1 MNEPTYVSG
10 SNREASVV
18 TPEHVMLR
26 FQTAGLGSRA
36 TAMLIDFAIL
46 LLVNLTV
53 FILFGIVLFGN
64 EEGFFQDPGNYA
76 LAIVLLII
84 FVVNFGYFWLLE
96 AFWGGQTVGKR
107 LVGIRV
113 IRDNGQP
120 ATFVSS
126 TIRNLFRIID
136 AMPSG
141 YFLGALVC
149 FFHPR
154 DKRIGD
160 LVAGTIVVVESGQRS
175 TLFQKKKDNQLNGFD
190 LNHALLVLDERQKQ
204 AITREDWQ
212 LLSSF
217 VSRLASLSQAKK
229 YELGNQIASIM
240 RKKLELF
247 DEQTNKEDP
256 ILFLQRLYNQL
267 QNEFQLRK

>member
-1 MNEPTYVSG
+1 MNEPTYGSD

-36 TAMLIDFAIL
+36 AAMLIDFVIL

-53 FILFGIVLFGN
+53 FIMFGIVLFGN
-64 EEGFFQDPGNYA
+64 EDDFFLDSGSYA
-76 LAIVLLII
+76 MAVVILLIFLI
-84 FVVNFGYFWLLE
+84 NFGYFLFLE
-96 AFWGGQTVGKR
+96 ALWSGQTVGKR
-107 LVGIRV
+107 LLGIRV

-120 ATFVSS
+120 ATFISS
-126 TIRNLFRIID
+126 TIRNLFRIVD
-136 AMPSG
+136 GMPSG

-160 LVAGTIVVVESGQRS
+160 MVAGTIVVVETGQRS
-175 TLFQKKKDNQLNGFD
+175 TLFQGKKDKAKNSFELNQ
-190 LNHALLVLDERQKQ
+190 APLVLDERQKQ

-217 VSRLASLSQAKK
+217 ISRLPSLSQEKK
-229 YELGNQIASIM
+229 YELGSQISSIM
-240 RKKLELF
+240 RKKLELH
-247 DEQTNKEDP
+247 DEQINREDP
-256 ILFLQRLYNQL
+256 ILFLHRLHNQL
-267 QNEFQLRK
+267 QNEFHIRK

>member
-10 SNREASVV
+10 ANREASVV

-36 TAMLIDFAIL
+36 TAMLIDTGIL

-64 EEGFFQDPGNYA
+64 EDDFFLDSGNYA
-76 LAIVLLII
+76 LAIVLLVI
-84 FVVNFGYFWLLE
+84 FVVNFGYYWLQE

-136 AMPSG
+136 AMPTG

-160 LVAGTIVVVESGQRS
+160 MVAGTIVVVESGQRS
-175 TLFQKKKDNQLNGFD
+175 ALFQKKRDKQPNGFD

-217 VSRLASLSQAKK
+217 ISRLTSLSHAKK

-240 RKKLELF
+240 RKKLELV
-247 DEQTNKEDP
+247 DEQNTKEDP
-256 ILFLQRLYNQL
+256 ILFLQRLHNQL
-267 QNEFQLRK
+267 QHEFQLRK

>member
-36 TAMLIDFAIL
+36 TAMLIDTGIL

-53 FILFGIVLFGN
+53 FLLFGIVLFGN
-64 EEGFFQDPGNYA
+64 EDDLFLDSGNYA
-76 LAIVLLII
+76 LAIVILAI
-84 FVVNFGYFWLLE
+84 FVVNFGYYWLLE

-113 IRDNGQP
+113 IHDNGQP

-136 AMPSG
+136 AMPTG

-154 DKRIGD
+154 DKRLGD
-160 LVAGTIVVVESGQRS
+160 MVAGTIVVMESGQRS
-175 TLFQKKKDNQLNGFD
+175 TLFQKKKDKQPNGFD

-217 VSRLASLSQAKK
+217 ISRLSSLSQAKK

-240 RKKLELF
+240 RKKLELVE
-247 DEQTNKEDP
+247 EQNAKEDP
-256 ILFLQRLYNQL
+256 ILFLQRLHNQL
-267 QNEFQLRK
+267 QSEFQLRK

>member
-36 TAMLIDFAIL
+36 TAMLIDTGIL

-64 EEGFFQDPGNYA
+64 EDDFFLDSDNYA
-76 LAIVLLII
+76 LAIVLLVI
-84 FVVNFGYFWLLE
+84 FVVNFGYYWLLE

-136 AMPSG
+136 AMPTG

-160 LVAGTIVVVESGQRS
+160 MVAGTIVVVESGQRS
-175 TLFQKKKDNQLNGFD
+175 TLFLKKKDKQPNGFD

-217 VSRLASLSQAKK
+217 ISRLSSLSQAKK

-240 RKKLELF
+240 RKKLELVE
-247 DEQTNKEDP
+247 EQTNKEDP
-256 ILFLQRLYNQL
+256 ILFLQRLHNQL

>member
-36 TAMLIDFAIL
+36 TAMLIDTGIL

-64 EEGFFQDPGNYA
+64 EDDFFLDSGNYA
-76 LAIVLLII
+76 LAIVLLVI
-84 FVVNFGYFWLLE
+84 FVVNFGYYWLQE

-136 AMPSG
+136 AMPTG

-160 LVAGTIVVVESGQRS
+160 MVAGTIVVVESGQRS
-175 TLFQKKKDNQLNGFD
+175 TLFQKRKDKQPNGFD

-217 VSRLASLSQAKK
+217 ISRSSSLSQAKK
-229 YELGNQIASIM
+229 YELGNQIASVM
-240 RKKLELF
+240 RKKLELV

-256 ILFLQRLYNQL
+256 ILFLQRLHNQL
-267 QNEFQLRK
+267 QSEFQLRK

>member
-36 TAMLIDFAIL
+36 TAMLIDTGIL

-53 FILFGIVLFGN
+53 FIMFGIVLFGN
-64 EEGFFQDPGNYA
+64 EDDFFLDSDNYV
-76 LAIVLLII
+76 LAIVLLVI
-84 FVVNFGYFWLLE
+84 FVVNFGYYWLLE

-126 TIRNLFRIID
+126 TIRNLFRIVD

-160 LVAGTIVVVESGQRS
+160 MVAGTIVVVESGQRS
-175 TLFQKKKDNQLNGFD
+175 TLFQKKKDRQSNGFD

-217 VSRLASLSQAKK
+217 ISRLSSLTQAKK

-240 RKKLELF
+240 RKKLDLF
-247 DEQTNKEDP
+247 DEQTTKEDP